1 MAYTFHGTRDLVM
14 APGRSVQTFPSGLVR
29 VERRYLC
36 RRTDAIRFRSDL
48 AVGNALPGDGGAPA
62 FDGLY
67 IFPEAQE
74 QARED
79 GFTEF
84 QVTAYGRSNVFSLD
98 AITRQSISATYPITR
113 STYDASEN
121 LLGQQSIT
129 ANSVNEVFTVIGV
142 LPASDSPASLFVAPS
157 ISNPLIIPAASGTP
171 LVSGLETITTGT
183 TTTLRETSI
192 SLTQESF
199 ESKSFGRWSEY
210 TVVWRSRATVLEY
223 VRPI

>member
-1 MAYTFHGTRDLVM
+1 MAYTYHGTTDLVM
-14 APGRSVQTFPSGLVR
+14 APGRSVTTFPSGLVR
-29 VERRYLC
+29 VERRYMC
-36 RRTDAIRFRSDL
+36 RKENAARYRSDL
-48 AVGNALPGDGGAPA
+48 AVGSPLPGDDGAPA

-98 AITRQSISATYPITR
+98 AITRQSISATYAIAR
-113 STYDASEN
+113 STYDAREN
-121 LLGQQSIT
+121 LLGEESIT
-129 ANSVNEVFTVIGV
+129 AGSINEVFTVIGV

-157 ISNPLIIPAASGTP
+157 ISNPLIIPTASGTP

-183 TTTLRETSI
+183 TTTLRDTSI
-192 SLTQESF
+192 YLTQESF